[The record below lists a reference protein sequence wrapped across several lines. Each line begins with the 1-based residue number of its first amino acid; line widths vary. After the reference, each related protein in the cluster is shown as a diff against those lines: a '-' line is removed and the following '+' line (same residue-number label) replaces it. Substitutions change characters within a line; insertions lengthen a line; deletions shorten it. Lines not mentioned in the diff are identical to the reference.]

1 MRLCDPLKQLIDTNE
16 FYVSFPVKAQT
27 PAVSGTAVVTDGT
40 TTTLTCTS
48 ASSLTGASYVWKQ
61 NGGTVAGAVSST
73 YTTPSVTM
81 SNHGDTYTCAVTF
94 NTVTSD
100 DSTTGITLT
109 GN

>member
-1 MRLCDPLKQLIDTNE
+1 M
-16 FYVSFPVKAQT
+16 FSVKAQT

-48 ASSLTGASYVWKQ
+48 ASSPLTSASYVWKQ
-61 NGGTVAGAVSST
+61 NGNTVAGAVSST

-81 SNHGDTYTCAVTF
+81 SNHGDVYTCAVTF

-100 DSTTGITLT
+100 DSTTGVTLT
-109 GN
+109 GLLIHSKVL